1 MCMLYV
7 SEQLV
12 FVKQWLLIKRKLK
25 SPNATADK
33 ISFLNVKNK
42 LFFYKWEDF
51 WKSLNLRYA

>member
-1 MCMLYV
+1 MLYV

-42 LFFYKWEDF
+42 LFFYK
-51 WKSLNLRYA
+51 